1 MSQSAVDYLLS
12 QPHVATSP
20 LRPTNSLA
28 PPPAAAKPPPRHAA
42 AAAEEHGSIMNEVFT
57 VAWEIASGPQHAQQ
71 PHPTLVRQSS
81 QLTDAVDWPFW
92 QTVRRVAET
101 CRTTGDWQRLL
112 AVLLGISL
120 DPFMNKSPLYSFGVA
135 PNPAAVHGLRASRP
149 ARRRPPVAEGDSS
162 ARLASSRHTSAGE
175 RKAKRHRLRALCDGA
190 AARHDGEQRELTLW
204 LLGDSEAREV
214 EMAAERE
221 EMAEGIR
228 AALYSAPLKGLLHGY
243 AKERAARKGEPDSK
257 APLELGAEVEF
268 EGEAEDI
275 VRAGKGGSAAIQG
288 GGSAGGAG
296 GAEGGQ
302 GGKDGKGGAGVAGG
316 AGSAAGGAGAGGAGA
331 GAGGAGAGAGAA
343 VGGG

>member
-1 MSQSAVDYLLS
+1 MLVPAVDSASVMSQSAVDYLLS

-42 AAAEEHGSIMNEVFT
+42 AAAEDHGSIMNEVFT

-149 ARRRPPVAEGDSS
+149 ARRRPPVAEGDNS
-162 ARLASSRHTSAGE
+162 ARLASSRHTSASE

-214 EMAAERE
+214 EMAAERVP
-221 EMAEGIR
+221 
-228 AALYSAPLKGLLHGY
+228 PL
-243 AKERAARKGEPDSK
+243 
-257 APLELGAEVEF
+257 
-268 EGEAEDI
+268 
-275 VRAGKGGSAAIQG
+275 
-288 GGSAGGAG
+288 
-296 GAEGGQ
+296 
-302 GGKDGKGGAGVAGG
+302 
-316 AGSAAGGAGAGGAGA
+316 
-331 GAGGAGAGAGAA
+331 
-343 VGGG
+343 